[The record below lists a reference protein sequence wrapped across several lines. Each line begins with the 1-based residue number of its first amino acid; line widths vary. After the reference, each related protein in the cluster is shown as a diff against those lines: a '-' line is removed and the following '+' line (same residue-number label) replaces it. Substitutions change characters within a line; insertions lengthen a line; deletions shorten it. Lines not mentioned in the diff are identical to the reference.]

1 MNCIIERNKLPSGID
16 TTDCGDTEISSG
28 AIRIKQEVS
37 DEVLGFTVS
46 SNASQSFD
54 TPETGRGLLS
64 CSREAENPS
73 EIPSQD
79 CSNGRWMPDTDVA
92 AGEGNGLDEDGF
104 LMPLVDS
111 LMDLNYAST
120 KSCHSAGASTN
131 SMGDERNGEFRCNL
145 CNYSGRSQH
154 CLNKHFRAHSQAC
167 KICRYCMK
175 AFERPSDLVRHEERH
190 QKRNHVVLK
199 KSSNVPISRSAE
211 YVSNRTSKKRRT
223 WFCQQCDFSCHE
235 ARKLIVHTRKMHPI
249 HFECKLCHM
258 KFTSEAEL
266 AEHKA
271 ARHPVALGRMDT
283 YWNGVVTATKLVTC
297 EVTNDQEISISFDEI
312 LELPFGTDGIPE
324 VSNLREAR
332 HILNKNG
339 HDREDSLVE
348 DYVVLSQEGAI
359 NCVQQE
365 SSLAIP
371 STESASVEEES
382 PKDICLDS
390 LGVDSYAD
398 VLDLSST
405 SFSYSLLKDK
415 TELVSEKTLAEP
427 AAFSNMTEIV
437 EQAQMQSSA
446 VDYPES
452 EDMHTVE
459 DLALPSTS
467 KQTPVSD
474 NDSFEATA
482 SSDRVDR
489 NRLPTLPALTET
501 NCVEIL
507 KVLGREMPVP
517 LAKKSTNSRCKP
529 AKLAGKVPV
538 KKLPRDRMNFVE
550 KIKIVCK
557 NIKVEAVENG
567 AADEPVLPT
576 LVSDAVAGLS
586 GANEIAPNDDVAKS
600 EASGFPDA
608 ANETDVKHDKPTDVL
623 DSLNRKCFT
632 FICVRCKYS
641 TNSKF
646 KYQQH
651 LKAHNGR
658 FICKRCNKACIKS
671 SDLYRHWVTHN
682 VKGPNGHFACDS
694 CDFTSPQKY
703 AIENHMKQHYMLNPA
718 QPRHQLSLMSRCGI
732 CQKNVLRS
740 RLFEH
745 KRVVHGT
752 FFTKPR
758 NDDGEMDANGNSIK
772 VPPKTFACPQ
782 CDRRFTTPSY
792 LLRHHF
798 LHHQEE
804 SDSGSRAK
812 AEENNAC
819 CRFCGL
825 KFDDVDLL
833 QEHEISHI
841 VQTCSDVNYAE
852 RCRKRKRH
860 HQVPVKTN
868 VVPSVVKCDTT
879 KSLKKRSPRRK
890 LSCPHCGK
898 HFKMQYFLDQHM
910 RVHSDE
916 RPFVCQWCGAG
927 FAIFQYL
934 NIHRRFKCPN
944 RRAEA
949 PVVLTTQKDCSN
961 SEINE
966 QADHSEQLLSQQCN

>member
-1 MNCIIERNKLPSGID
+1 
-16 TTDCGDTEISSG
+16 
-28 AIRIKQEVS
+28 
-37 DEVLGFTVS
+37 
-46 SNASQSFD
+46 
-54 TPETGRGLLS
+54 
-64 CSREAENPS
+64 
-73 EIPSQD
+73 
-79 CSNGRWMPDTDVA
+79 MPDTVVA
-92 AGEGNGLDEDGF
+92 ADEGNGLDADGF

-111 LMDLNYAST
+111 LADFNYAGA
-120 KSCHSAGASTN
+120 KSCHDAAGASAN
-131 SMGDERNGEFRCNL
+131 SVGDERTGEFRCHL

-154 CLNKHFRAHSQAC
+154 CLDKHFRAHSQAC

-199 KSSNVPISRSAE
+199 KSSNVPVPRPADYLSK
-211 YVSNRTSKKRRT
+211 RTSKRRRA

-249 HFECKLCHM
+249 HFECKLCRM
-258 KFTSEAEL
+258 RFTSEAAL
-266 AEHKA
+266 AEHKT

-324 VSNLREAR
+324 VSNIREAR

-339 HDREDSLVE
+339 HDKEDSLVK
-348 DYVVLSQEGAI
+348 DCIVLSQEGGVS
-359 NCVQQE
+359 CLQRE

-371 STESASVEEES
+371 LTESASVEEES
-382 PKDICLDS
+382 PLDMRHDS
-390 LGVDSYAD
+390 LGVDSRTD

-405 SFSYSLLKDK
+405 SFSYSLPNDK
-415 TELVSEKTLAEP
+415 TESASEKTLTEPSAFNNLTEFVEP
-427 AAFSNMTEIV
+427 AQN
-437 EQAQMQSSA
+437 QSS
-446 VDYPES
+446 VVNCPEP
-452 EDMHTVE
+452 EDMCTVE
-459 DLALPSTS
+459 GLALPLTS
-467 KQTPVSD
+467 RQRSVPD
-474 NDSFEATA
+474 NDSFEASA
-482 SSDRVDR
+482 SGDHVEN
-489 NRLPTLPALTET
+489 NRSPTTLPALTET
-501 NCVEIL
+501 GSVEIL
-507 KVLGREMPVP
+507 KESGRKMPVA
-517 LAKKSTNSRCKP
+517 LAKKSTNSRYRP
-529 AKLAGKVPV
+529 AKLAGKVPA
-538 KKLPRDRMNFVE
+538 KKFPKDRMDFIE
-550 KIKIVCK
+550 KIKIVSD

-567 AADEPVLPT
+567 AAHEPVLPT
-576 LVSDAVAGLS
+576 LISDATTGLS
-586 GANEIAPNDDVAKS
+586 GANGIAPNDSVAKS
-600 EASGFPDA
+600 EVASFPDA
-608 ANETDVKHDKPTDVL
+608 ADETDVKRDKTADVV
-623 DSLNRKCFT
+623 DSLNRKCYT

-658 FICKRCNKACIKS
+658 YICKRCNKACIKS

-703 AIENHMKQHYMLNPA
+703 VIENHMKQHYMLNPA

-758 NDDGEMDANGNSIK
+758 NDDGETDANGNSIK

-804 SDSGSRAK
+804 SNSGARAK
-812 AEENNAC
+812 AEEGSAC
-819 CRFCGL
+819 SCRFCGL

-841 VQTCSDVNYAE
+841 VQTCSDVDYAQ
-852 RCRKRKRH
+852 RCRKRKRP
-860 HQVPVKTN
+860 HQGSAKTD
-868 VVPSVVKCDTT
+868 VVPAVVGCDAP
-879 KSLKKRSPRRK
+879 KPSKKRSPRRK

-949 PVVLTTQKDCSN
+949 PVALNAQKDCSDN
-961 SEINE
+961 SEMNE
-966 QADHSEQLLSQQCN
+966 QASHSDKQLLSQTCN